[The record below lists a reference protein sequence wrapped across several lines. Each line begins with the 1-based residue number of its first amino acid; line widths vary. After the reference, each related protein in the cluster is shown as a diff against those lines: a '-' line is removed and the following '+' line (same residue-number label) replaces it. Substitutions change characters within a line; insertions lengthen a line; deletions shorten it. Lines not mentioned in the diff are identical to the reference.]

1 MQDVSDGMS
10 MHVLQG
16 LLDATNGIHE
26 DVGQSHPLSAHVFC
40 ISAVGHDGEQLSSA
54 IAGNDGGKDQR

>member
-1 MQDVSDGMS
+1 